1 MTQVA
6 HALDNSHNMTDLEFA
21 DFVASISKRL
31 TKSKTQLCMDKYWS
45 LFSGLILGVE
55 TVVSDVVPTAG
66 TNGKKTYYNP
76 FFVTPMT
83 NSQERFL
90 IMHEVMHCALEHV
103 APSRFQDRDR
113 QVYNIACDVVINYVL
128 TDGTEWRPTIVTEMG
143 GIYDAELYKEGDGNA
158 DKIYKILMD
167 RKSKEPDPGRGRGRG
182 KGKGKG
188 GTGQG
193 QGTGKGKDGTG
204 QGQGP
209 GNNNGNGGTDNE
221 PQSWD
226 DCTFDPIDHDEE
238 FEVKVQIKEALA
250 RARKSENFG
259 RMSASLQRLIEE
271 LDIDKPKW
279 TEILDN
285 YMASDNVER
294 SWARPSSRFASQG
307 IYLPARGGKSV
318 GCVVVCLDVSGSVG
332 QEELNLRAAEIY
344 SIVENYTPKKLVVI
358 SHDTKAYLV
367 DECDQGEDPDMAK
380 VKGGGGTHFVP
391 ALTMAAEYEPDVCI
405 MLTDLGGPCG
415 TEPDF
420 PVVWASTHRD
430 DAPFGKVILIDA

>member
-6 HALDNSHNMTDLEFA
+6 HALDNRPNMTEVEFA
-21 DFVASISKRL
+21 QFVASISKRL

-55 TVVSDVVPTAG
+55 TVVSDAVPTAG
-66 TNGKKTYYNP
+66 TNGKNTYYNP
-76 FFVTPMT
+76 FFVAPMT
-83 NSQERFL
+83 PSQERFL

-113 QVYNIACDVVINYVL
+113 KAYNVACDVVINYVL
-128 TDGTEWRPTIVTEMG
+128 TDGTEWRPAIVEEMG

-167 RKSKEPDPGRGRGRG
+167 RKSSEPDSEPTSGGGS
-182 KGKGKG
+182 KG
-188 GTGQG
+188 
-193 QGTGKGKDGTG
+193 
-204 QGQGP
+204 P
-209 GNNNGNGGTDNE
+209 E
-221 PQSWD
+221 SWD

-285 YMASDNVER
+285 YLASDNVER

-307 IYLPARGGKSV
+307 MYLPSRGGKSV

-358 SHDTKAYLV
+358 SHDTQAYLV
-367 DECDQGEDPDMAK
+367 DECDQGEEPDMAK

-391 ALTMAAEYEPDVCI
+391 ALTMAAEHEPDICI
-405 MLTDLGGPCG
+405 MLTDLCGPCG
-415 TEPDF
+415 KEPDF
-420 PVVWASTHRD
+420 PVVWASTCRD
-430 DAPFGKVILIDA
+430 EAPFGKVILIDA